1 LRRAKMGLN
10 FFLLVA
16 SGGACGSVLR
26 AAVGLMMKSFLPWPT
41 LMVNVLGAFLIGF
54 LVKFAENSTTPDSF
68 KAFWVVGLCGGFTTF
83 SAFGMDLIRLIEE
96 GQWTTGFL
104 YLGLNLFG
112 TVFAIFLGFRVFSL
126 VVQ

>member
-1 LRRAKMGLN
+1 
-10 FFLLVA
+10 
-16 SGGACGSVLR
+16 
-26 AAVGLMMKSFLPWPT
+26 
-41 LMVNVLGAFLIGF
+41 MVNVLGAFLIGF